1 MFKISQLTRRKQL
14 PCAVILWIRSAA
26 TAGRESDRSHLGPP
40 EAKAG
45 AIGCMTSRPSRTNAS
60 LRMPRRKRR
69 PATPAIFSEVIIK
82 EKPPKSPSGP
92 AAVLQADMK
101 PTAELLAQA
110 LAHRQD
116 RSLFNIVFDSNGKPI
131 AWRDELLIQKPKGSA

>member
-1 MFKISQLTRRKQL
+1 
-14 PCAVILWIRSAA
+14 
-26 TAGRESDRSHLGPP
+26 
-40 EAKAG
+40 
-45 AIGCMTSRPSRTNAS
+45 
-60 LRMPRRKRR
+60 MPRRKRR

-82 EKPPKSPSGP
+82 EKTPKSPSGP